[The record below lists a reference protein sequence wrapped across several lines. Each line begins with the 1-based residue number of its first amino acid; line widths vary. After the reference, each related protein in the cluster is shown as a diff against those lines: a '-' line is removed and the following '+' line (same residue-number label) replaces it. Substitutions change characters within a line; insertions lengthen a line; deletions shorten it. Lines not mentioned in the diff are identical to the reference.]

1 MSYKQYKHL
10 IQTNFMGIRD
20 KVKQYGKT
28 KIKAA
33 SGQKKSTAR

>member
-28 KIKAA
+28 KIK
-33 SGQKKSTAR
+33 SSRGPKKSN

>member
-28 KIKAA
+28 KIKP
-33 SGQKKSTAR
+33 SRGQKKSS

>member
-28 KIKAA
+28 KIK
-33 SGQKKSTAR
+33 SSRGQKKSS

>member
-20 KVKQYGKT
+20 KVKNYGKA
-28 KIKAA
+28 KVKP
-33 SGQKKSTAR
+33 SRGKKKSN

>member
-10 IQTNFMGIRD
+10 MRTNFMGIRD

-28 KIKAA
+28 KIKPT
-33 SGQKKSTAR
+33 SDQKKSTAR